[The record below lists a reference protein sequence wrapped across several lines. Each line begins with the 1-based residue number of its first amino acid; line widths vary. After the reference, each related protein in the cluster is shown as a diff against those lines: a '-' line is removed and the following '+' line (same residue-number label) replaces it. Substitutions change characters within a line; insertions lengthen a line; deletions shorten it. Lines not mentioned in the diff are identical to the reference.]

1 MATDS
6 SKKTIFAAMGSNLA
20 IAIIGVVL
28 ARESK
33 GLLVGESAPP
43 QTIANIRS
51 LSKTEPGVQEVIRV
65 LTM

>member
-20 IAIIGVVL
+20 IAIIAVVL

-33 GLLVGESAPP
+33 GLLVGESAAP